1 MPPIEEEI
9 NWKDKLTL
17 VTKDNFK
24 LFPNG
29 QWVLDSMVKK
39 KCFIATPRFKFPK
52 DTFTPHEPSLTY
64 GSRPS
69 HIACIIRPF
78 LADGVERMF

>member
-17 VTKDNFK
+17 DTKDNFK

-29 QWVLDSMVKK
+29 QWVLDSMVKH
-39 KCFIATPRFKFPK
+39 KCFIDTTRFKFPK
-52 DTFTPHEPSLTY
+52 YMFTPHEPSLTC
-64 GSRPS
+64 GSMPS

-78 LADGVERMF
+78 LANGVECMF

>member
-1 MPPIEEEI
+1 MQGSFVASYWNLYPKTWWLIGYPNMPPIKEGI

-29 QWVLDSMVKK
+29 
-39 KCFIATPRFKFPK
+39 
-52 DTFTPHEPSLTY
+52 
-64 GSRPS
+64 
-69 HIACIIRPF
+69 
-78 LADGVERMF
+78 

>member
-1 MPPIEEEI
+1 MSHIEEEI
-9 NWKDKLTL
+9 NWEDNITL

-29 QWVLDSMVKK
+29 QWVLDSMVKHK
-39 KCFIATPRFKFPK
+39 FFIATPRFKFPK
-52 DTFTPHEPSLTY
+52 DTFTPHEPSLTC

-69 HIACIIRPF
+69 HITCIIRLF
-78 LADGVERMF
+78 LADGAKCMS